1 MQQLGW
7 LALSAQIS
15 YTVTLEQ
22 QTVVQQH
29 NDVNMQCKQFCTHNA
44 SWPGGGTV
52 QHLGPNCL
60 CQNVRTHHKP
70 FIGFWQPRKAGL
82 SIQTGKSCIHK
93 IHKPVPRCLSAEL
106 SQVWSA
112 RLRNWVLTGTIFS
125 SLWVT
130 VRYLKQSWVF
140 IITDLQQWHSGNN
153 CDKEKPTTKT
163 KYRVWR
169 PVSEKFLT
177 ENNKIGWN
185 YQMVRNCK
193 TKATEFE
200 CKSIRSPMLCNIGVN
215 KKQTPQNTP
224 IYRNVSQRC
233 TAATSKQKTSIKQN
247 SFHHYPEAI
256 ESQIWVRVL
265 CSKSEC
271 N

>member
-140 IITDLQQWHSGNN
+140 ILQTYNSDIRVITVTKKNPQQRQS
-153 CDKEKPTTKT
+153 
-163 KYRVWR
+163 
-169 PVSEKFLT
+169 
-177 ENNKIGWN
+177 
-185 YQMVRNCK
+185 
-193 TKATEFE
+193 TEF
-200 CKSIRSPMLCNIGVN
+200 GG
-215 KKQTPQNTP
+215 Q
-224 IYRNVSQRC
+224 
-233 TAATSKQKTSIKQN
+233 
-247 SFHHYPEAI
+247 
-256 ESQIWVRVL
+256 WVRSFL
-265 CSKSEC
+265 QRTIKSGETIKW
-271 N
+271 